1 MNHKAGFVSIL
12 GYPNV
17 GKSTL
22 MNALVGEKLS
32 IVTHKAQTTRHRI
45 KGFVNGE
52 DFQVVYSDTPGII
65 KPDYPLHKAMMAAV
79 LASLSDADVILLVTE
94 PGQPFSQDEI
104 LEKIREMGTPVIVV
118 INKIDLSDQQ
128 KVMDSLSLW
137 KEKMPGSRQVAV
149 SALGGFNVEAVFK
162 DILDLLP
169 ESPAFYPKDELTDS
183 SERFFVSEMIREK
196 IFLQYAEE
204 IPYSC
209 EVSVESFKEEENITR
224 IQAVIYVARESQKGI
239 LLGHEGKAIK
249 KLGTDA
255 RKEIEEFIGRHIFL
269 ELRVKVEKNWRE
281 NDRML
286 KRFGYMMNDGE

>member
-1 MNHKAGFVSIL
+1 MSHKAGFVSIL

-45 KGFVNGE
+45 KGFVHGE
-52 DFQVVYSDTPGII
+52 DFQIVYSDTPGII
-65 KPDYPLHKAMMAAV
+65 QPDYPLHKAMMAAV

-94 PGQPFSQDEI
+94 PGQPFSQEEI
-104 LEKIREMGTPVIVV
+104 LAKIRDMKTPVIVV

-128 KVMDSLSLW
+128 KVMDSVKLW
-137 KEKMPGSRQVAV
+137 HDKLPGSRQVAV

-239 LLGHEGKAIK
+239 LLGHEGRAIK

-286 KRFGYMMNDGE
+286 KRFGYMMNDEE